1 MEETMFERILVPTDR
16 SDPARRALE
25 QAADLAARY
34 DATITTLHV
43 VDTRELGGG
52 PEMDERTAAARAE
65 LDAAI
70 DDLDV
75 EPTPEAAVRAGIP
88 SEEIIDYAD
97 ESGTDLIVMG
107 THGRTGVRRYLLGS
121 VAEKVVRLSDVPVLN
136 VHPAAVDVG
145 AVPYE
150 RILVPTD
157 GSDEASV
164 AVDCATDLATTYGAA
179 LHAVSVVDTG
189 GMAPDVQFD
198 VIMDQLRNR
207 AQAAVEAVAAD
218 ATEAGVED
226 TQTAV
231 LEGRAHDAIRSY
243 ADESGTDLIVMG
255 THGRSGLD
263 RYLLGSVAEK
273 LVRTASVP
281 VLTVR
286 LPDAAA

>member
-1 MEETMFERILVPTDR
+1 MFERILVPTDR

-43 VDTRELGGG
+43 VDTRELDGGS
-52 PEMDERTAAARAE
+52 EMDERTAAAQAE

-70 DDLDV
+70 DDLDL
-75 EPTPEAAVRAGIP
+75 EPTPEAVVRAGIP
-88 SEEIIDYAD
+88 SEEILDYAD
-97 ESGTDLIVMG
+97 ESGMDLIVMG

-121 VAEKVVRLSDVPVLN
+121 VAEKVVRLSDVPVLS
-136 VHPAAVDVG
+136 VHPAEVDVG
-145 AVPYE
+145 TVPFE

-157 GSDEASV
+157 GSDGASV
-164 AVDCATDLATTYGAA
+164 AIDCATDLATTYDAA

-189 GMAPDVQFD
+189 GMATDVQFD
-198 VIMDQLRNR
+198 VIMDQLEER
-207 AQAAVEAVAAD
+207 ARTAVETVAD
-218 ATEAGVED
+218 AASEAGVED
-226 TQTAV
+226 TETAV
-231 LEGRAHDAIRSY
+231 LEGRAHDVIQSY
-243 ADESGTDLIVMG
+243 ADDERIDLIVMG

-273 LVRTASVP
+273 LVRTTSIP

-286 LPDAAA
+286 LPDAAD